1 MKAAQFWTASQ
12 VYMHA
17 SGYLKSCNTVLDPFK
32 KGVRGTVCVQ
42 QQGVELLMQM
52 IHVVVVLSHC
62 FVGLFGL
69 TVSTS

>member
-1 MKAAQFWTASQ
+1 
-12 VYMHA
+12 MHT
-17 SGYLKSCNTVLDPFK
+17 SGYLKSCNTVLDHLK
-32 KGVRGTVCVQ
+32 KGVIDTVCVQ

-69 TVSTS
+69 TVSIS